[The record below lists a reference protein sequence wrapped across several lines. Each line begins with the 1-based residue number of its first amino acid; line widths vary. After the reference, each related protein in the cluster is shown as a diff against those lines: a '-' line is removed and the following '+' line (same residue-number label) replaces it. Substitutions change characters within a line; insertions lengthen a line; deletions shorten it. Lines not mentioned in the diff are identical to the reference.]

1 VLQQARAENFP
12 VATHLLPRRA
22 RAHLLAIYGF
32 ARLTDD
38 IGDEAEGDRLELLDW
53 LEDELHRAADGR
65 ATHLILQALTPT
77 LRELDLPLDPFL
89 DLIEANRQDQ
99 KVTRYATYQDLLD
112 YCRLSANPVGRLVLL
127 VLGVSTPERLAW
139 SDDVCSG
146 LQIVEHLQDVGEDAR
161 AGRIYLPLEDL
172 ARFGCAE
179 DDLLAPRAT
188 PALRRTVAYEAGR
201 ARELLGSG
209 VPLAH
214 SLPVRARLA
223 VTGFAGGG
231 LAALD
236 SVRAAGYDVLA
247 TSCRARPA
255 RVAQRFAATV
265 ARSLRSAPAA
275 SGPIGPAGAS
285 S

>member
-1 VLQQARAENFP
+1 MLQQARAENFP
-12 VATHLLPRRA
+12 VATHLLPRRV
-22 RAHLLAIYGF
+22 RGHLLAIYGF

-65 ATHLILQALTPT
+65 ATHPILQALTPT
-77 LRELDLPLDPFL
+77 LVELDLPLDPFL

-127 VLGVSTPERLAW
+127 VLGASTPERVAW
-139 SDDVCSG
+139 SDDVCTG

-172 ARFGCAE
+172 ARFGCTE
-179 DDLLAPRAT
+179 DELLAPRAT
-188 PALRRTVAYEAGR
+188 PALRRTVAHEAAR
-201 ARELLGSG
+201 ARQLLGAG

-214 SLPVRARLA
+214 TLPARARLA

-231 LAALD
+231 MAALD

-247 TSCRARPA
+247 TTCTPRPA
-255 RVAQRFAATV
+255 RIAQRFAATL
-265 ARSLRSAPAA
+265 ARSL
-275 SGPIGPAGAS
+275 SGTPTGAGA
-285 S
+285 